1 MKVQKRDGRI
11 VPFDAGKIRAAMEK
25 ANRAVEEKERV
36 ETRLIEETIRH
47 VEEKAKDVVA
57 VETIQDLIEER
68 LVEWNKYALA
78 KKYMI
83 YRYQRALLRKS
94 NTTDESILKLVRN
107 ENKELAEENSNK
119 NTRLA
124 STQRD
129 YIAGEV
135 SRDVTKR
142 LLLPEKITMAHE
154 NGVLHFHD
162 ADYFIQPIFNC
173 CLIDIGNMLDYGIV
187 MNGKMI
193 ESPKS
198 FQVACIVMT
207 QIIASVASNQ
217 YGGQSDRKSVV

>member
-11 VPFDAGKIRAAMEK
+11 AVYDANKIRAAIRR
-25 ANRAVEEKERV
+25 ANETVEESEQADAGLV
-36 ETRLIEETIRH
+36 EQTIRC
-47 VEEKAKDVVA
+47 VEEQAEDVISVD
-57 VETIQDLIEER
+57 TIRD
-68 LVEWNKYALA
+68 LVERQMMGHNKYMLA
-78 KKYMI
+78 KKYML
-83 YRYQRALLRKS
+83 YRYQRALLQKT
-94 NTTDESILKLVRN
+94 NTTDESILKLIRN

-119 NTRLA
+119 NTVLA

-142 LLLPEKITMAHE
+142 LLLSEKITLAHE

-173 CLIDIGNMLDYGIV
+173 CLIDIADMLDNGTV

-193 ESPKS
+193 ETPKS
-198 FQVACIVMT
+198 FQVACFRLL
-207 QIIASVASNQ
+207 Q
-217 YGGQSDRKSVV
+217 